1 MKYAFDLVGV
11 SPVLDFFAHQQQI
24 LQKSRNLALEYIGSH
39 ICTLD
44 AFIQLIEPI
53 PLKWGW
59 EKDEVIKS
67 AIDFW
72 MNRSESILYW
82 KSRLRD
88 AGSDNVL
95 VARIADVKALQVEF
109 DSLLKH
115 NP

>member
-11 SPVLDFFAHQQQI
+11 SPVLDFFTHQHQI
-24 LQKSRNLALEYIGSH
+24 WQKSQDLALEYVGSH
-39 ICTLD
+39 TCTLD

-59 EKDEVIKS
+59 EKDEAINS

-72 MNRSESILYW
+72 MNHSESILYW
-82 KSRLRD
+82 KSRLID

-95 VARIADVKALQVEF
+95 VARIADIKALQVEF
-109 DSLLKH
+109 DSLLRTS
-115 NP
+115 N